1 MGTLMQELIAAAEK
15 IGAILKERHE
25 TVAVAESSAG
35 GLISA
40 ALLAMPGASAYFFGG
55 AIVYTRASRRDLLG
69 IPDSDFAGVKPGTE
83 ELALV
88 IARGARTKLA
98 ATWGISELGAAGP
111 TGTSYGHPAGSCWIA
126 VAGPVERAITV
137 QTGISDRYANMIK
150 FAAAALALMADCL
163 ASRG

>member
-15 IGAILKERHE
+15 IGAILKDRHE
-25 TVAVAESSAG
+25 TVAVGESSAG

-69 IPDSDFAGVKPGTE
+69 IPDSAFAGIKPGTE
-83 ELALV
+83 DLALI
-88 IARGARTKLA
+88 IARGARAKLA
-98 ATWGISELGAAGP
+98 TTWAISEIGAAGP

-126 VAGPVERAITV
+126 VAGPVERAITL
-137 QTGISDRYANMIK
+137 QTGISDRYTNMIR
-150 FAAAALALMADCL
+150 FGAAALALMAECL

>member
-1 MGTLMQELIAAAEK
+1 MQELIAAAEK
-15 IGAILKERHE
+15 IGAILKQRHE

-40 ALLAMPGASAYFFGG
+40 ALLAIPGASAYYFGG
-55 AIVYTRASRRDLLG
+55 AIVYTLASRRDLLG
-69 IPDSDFAGVKPGTE
+69 IPKEAFAGLKPGTE

-88 IARGARTKLA
+88 IARGAQTKLTS
-98 ATWGISELGAAGP
+98 TWAISELGAAGP

-126 VAGPVERAITV
+126 VAGPTERALTLK
-137 QTGISDRYANMIK
+137 TNISDRYTNMIK
-150 FAAAALALMADCL
+150 FADAALGLLAECL